1 MVWSVVL
8 LAGLGF
14 VLLLLPVR
22 ARWAPLRRTDQ
33 AVADALNSVV
43 ADDTTLARALGVLTD
58 LGGTPMLLW
67 LLGVGVLWLV
77 VRRQGRIALYV
88 AVTALG
94 AMGLNA
100 LVKELV
106 GRARPVV
113 EEPLSAQSGMSF
125 PSGHALGSTVS
136 YGVLLLVFLP
146 VVGRRTRPLLAGV
159 AVGAVLVVGF
169 TRMALGVHY
178 LSDVLAGWPPPALRT
193 TACWWVTRPPPAA
206 PSPAVPEEAAETR

>member
-1 MVWSVVL
+1 VVL

-22 ARWAPLRRTDQ
+22 ARWAPLRRADQ
-33 AVADALNSVV
+33 AVADGHG
-43 ADDTTLARALGVLTD
+43 ARPGPGVLTD
-58 LGGTPMLLW
+58 LGGTPML
-67 LLGVGVLWLV
+67 LWLV

-94 AMGLNA
+94 AMGLNP

-146 VVGRRTRPLLAGV
+146 EVGRRTRPLLAEGT
-159 AVGAVLVVGF
+159 ASAVLVVGLA
-169 TRMALGVHY
+169 RMALGVHH
-178 LSDVLAGWPPPALRT
+178 LSDVLASVLPAGLWM
-193 TACWWVTRPPPAA
+193 TACWWVTRPDPRPPPEA
-206 PSPAVPEEAAETR
+206 PPSDRLAKAPGAR

>member
-1 MVWSVVL
+1 
-8 LAGLGF
+8 
-14 VLLLLPVR
+14 
-22 ARWAPLRRTDQ
+22 
-33 AVADALNSVV
+33 
-43 ADDTTLARALGVLTD
+43 
-58 LGGTPMLLW
+58 
-67 LLGVGVLWLV
+67 VLWLV
-77 VRRQGRIALYV
+77 VRRQGRVALYV

-100 LVKELV
+100 VVKELV

-136 YGVLLLVFLP
+136 YGVLLVFLP

-159 AVGAVLVVGF
+159 AVGAGLVVGF
-169 TRMALGVHY
+169 TRMALGVHH
-178 LSDVLAGWPPPALRT
+178 LSDAVAGWPPTALWM
-193 TACWWVTRPPPAA
+193 TACWWVSRPPSAA